1 MSAPDDPRAAQRS
14 VRDQLVAAARR
25 EPDPARTGQ
34 TALRDALVAAALRE
48 DRGAI
53 AAGRRR
59 RRRHR
64 RLRTTGFVVA
74 ALLGAAAVADGTGLI
89 SSGEPIQPN
98 PGLEVGDPKVTLAE
112 GAKVEVVATAPD
124 RERNVSYGVAIYTSD
139 AGNRCVIAGQLR
151 GNQLGLERDGVFH
164 RFSDLRP
171 GVCLLGG
178 DGVSS
183 STRIDST
190 PPRLLIYGRTRRPE
204 AAGTFVVR
212 STGER
217 HPIKPARGG
226 AWLLVF
232 DGDVP
237 LSDLK
242 LERPER
248 R

>member
-59 RRRHR
+59 RRHR

-74 ALLGAAAVADGTGLI
+74 TLLGAAAVADGTGLI